1 MDKKTT
7 DKKTCCGKSAE
18 KPNNVVSEIHKVGDE
33 IMDMINKAKD
43 KYAKT
48 DPKTKQAIM
57 AGVAGA
63 AALIA
68 GAIGYK
74 KVKGKK

>member
-7 DKKTCCGKSAE
+7 TKKACCGQATE
-18 KPNNVVSEIHKVGDE
+18 KPNKVVSEIHKVGDE
-33 IMDMINKAKD
+33 IMDMIGKAKD

-74 KVKGKK
+74 KMKGKK